1 MDNKYLEGLGRVIV
15 NFSSLEMYLSFLIW
29 RLMETGLELG
39 KIITC
44 ELSFQGK
51 INLLAS
57 VYKLKFGIPK
67 GSEVDLLIKR
77 LVKAEEDRN
86 KIMHSCWLIDEKN
99 KKTTRY
105 KITAKQ
111 KQGLKDNFE
120 EFNTQ
125 HVNKIANFIGDLT
138 KDLIIIA
145 V

>member
-57 VYKLKFGIPK
+57 VYKLKF
-67 GSEVDLLIKR
+67 
-77 LVKAEEDRN
+77 
-86 KIMHSCWLIDEKN
+86 
-99 KKTTRY
+99 
-105 KITAKQ
+105 
-111 KQGLKDNFE
+111 
-120 EFNTQ
+120 
-125 HVNKIANFIGDLT
+125 
-138 KDLIIIA
+138 
-145 V
+145 